1 MNFLAPDRLW
11 LMLIPLLGVAGYL
24 WSLRRHEQFAVRFS
38 NFELLDSVMPDRPGW
53 RRHLPAVA
61 ALLGVVALVMAIAR
75 PVMAV
80 TAPREEATVIL
91 AVDVSLSMDAM
102 DIPPSRIGAAKEA
115 ALRFVDLAPE
125 DLRIGVVAFAGIAL
139 AAHAPSNDATAV
151 RSAIERLSLAEG
163 TAVGEGIYAA
173 IDLIALD
180 VAQAEGDGGE
190 AVHIVVLSDGETTTG
205 RSEVDAAHEAASR
218 GLPVST
224 VSFGTPAGAINYAG
238 EVVPVPVNEGALRQV
253 ADITGGRFTGAA
265 SADEFQEILDS
276 VGSQV
281 GYTTEERE
289 VWEWFLGAGL
299 GVLVLAGVG
308 SLVWFSRIP

>member
-11 LMLIPLLGVAGYL
+11 LLLIPAIGLGAYL

-38 NFELLDSVMPDRPGW
+38 NFELLDAVMPDRPGW

-61 ALLGVVALVMAIAR
+61 ALLGIVVLVMAIAR
-75 PVMAV
+75 PVMAI

-115 ALRFVDLAPE
+115 ALRFVELAPD

-139 AAHAPSNDATAV
+139 AAHAPSDDAASV
-151 RSAIERLSLAEG
+151 LAAIERLSLAEG

-173 IDLIALD
+173 IDMISLD
-180 VAQAEGDGGE
+180 LGAQEDGE
-190 AVHIVVLSDGETTTG
+190 ESAVHIVVLSDGETTTG
-205 RSEVDAAHEAASR
+205 RSEIDAANEAASR

-238 EVVPVPVNEGALRQV
+238 ELVPVPVNEGALRRV
-253 ADITGGRFTGAA
+253 ADITGGRFSGAA

-289 VWEWFLGAGL
+289 VWEWFLGAGMA
-299 GVLVLAGVG
+299 VLVLAGAG

>member
-1 MNFLAPDRLW
+1 VNFLAPDRLW
-11 LMLIPLLGVAGYL
+11 LMLIPLLGVAFYL

-38 NFELLDSVMPDRPGW
+38 NFELLDSVIPDRPGW

-61 ALLGVVALVMAIAR
+61 ALVGVAALVMAIAR

-139 AAHAPSNDATAV
+139 AAHAPSDDAASV

-180 VAQAEGDGGE
+180 VAQAEGDEGE

-253 ADITGGRFTGAA
+253 AAITGGRFTGAA
-265 SADEFQEILDS
+265 SADEFQGILDS